1 MPNLV
6 ASTWS
11 SKKLGWI
18 VPRPIYKVWW
28 LGPGMSVVEKYIVAD
43 NRAMAISKSKRK
55 WGKQMISNSG
65 VGAKILINKG
75 LKRPPYAPPMVDLR

>member
-11 SKKLGWI
+11 NKRLGWI

-28 LGPGMSVVEKYIVAD
+28 LGPGMRLIEKYVVAD
-43 NRAMAISKSKRK
+43 NRAMAVSKAKRK
-55 WGKQMISNSG
+55 WGKQIG
-65 VGAKILINKG
+65 GTAVGAKILISKG
-75 LKRPPYAPPMVDLR
+75 HKRPPYAPPMVDLR